1 MKRCYFLLL
10 LVFST
15 GIASGQELSGSL
27 LGTSI
32 SDAEIDRS
40 IKAILGDDFSLL
52 LNNPGVDIKAILLE
66 KLEREIV
73 KTAAGASLTSP
84 SAVAIMEAYEQAQ
97 KGKLASEIAS
107 TRDVLNGES
116 EKVLRLQQNL
126 LKLKMQNSLSGSR
139 MPSSSVM
146 QTIAIQDVGN
156 LSNSDKL
163 LNELLSKSGTGT
175 QLSVYD
181 RLILSER
188 IKASIKAEKTK
199 RQNQEIIEA
208 SKKRAAAK
216 IKARK
221 EKSKLLSTNN

>member
-1 MKRCYFLLL
+1 MKSCYFLLL

-15 GIASGQELSGSL
+15 GIARGQELSGSL
-27 LGTSI
+27 LGASI

-40 IKAILGDDFSLL
+40 IKAILGDDFSML

-146 QTIAIQDVGN
+146 QTIAIQDVGS

-199 RQNQEIIEA
+199 RQNQGILEA
-208 SKKRAAAK
+208 SKKKAIEK
-216 IKARK
+216 FKARNK
-221 EKSKLLSTNN
+221 KNKLLGTNN

>member
-1 MKRCYFLLL
+1 MKPFYFLLFL
-10 LVFST
+10 FFSV
-15 GIASGQELSGSL
+15 GIVKGQEINGNL
-27 LGTSI
+27 LATTI

-40 IKAILGDDFSLL
+40 IKALLGDDFSVY
-52 LNNPGVDIKAILLE
+52 LNNPGVDLQSILLE

-84 SAVAIMEAYEQAQ
+84 TAVAIMEAYEQAQ

-139 MPSSSVM
+139 IPSTGVM
-146 QTIAIQDVGN
+146 QTIAIQDVGS
-156 LSNSDKL
+156 LSNSDRL

-181 RLILSER
+181 RLILAER
-188 IKASIKAEKTK
+188 IKASVKAGKIK

-208 SKKRAAAK
+208 SQKRAADK
-216 IKARK
+216 IKARNA
-221 EKSKLLSTNN
+221 KSKLLSTNN

>member
-1 MKRCYFLLL
+1 MKRCYLLLL
-10 LVFST
+10 LVFNT
-15 GIASGQELSGSL
+15 GLVRGQELNGNL

-40 IKAILGDDFSLL
+40 IKAILGDDFSML
-52 LNNPGVDIKAILLE
+52 LNNPGVDIQAILLE

-97 KGKLASEIAS
+97 KGKLASEIAN
-107 TRDVLNGES
+107 TRDVLNVES
-116 EKVLRLQQNL
+116 EKVFRLQQNL

-139 MPSSSVM
+139 ISSSSVM
-146 QTIAIQDVGN
+146 QTIAIGDVGS

-181 RLILSER
+181 RLMLAER

-199 RQNQEIIEA
+199 RQNQEILEA
-208 SKKRAAAK
+208 SKKKATEK
-216 IKARK
+216 FKARNK
-221 EKSKLLSTNN
+221 KNKLLSTNN

>member
-1 MKRCYFLLL
+1 MKPCYFLLF

-15 GIASGQELSGSL
+15 GIVKGQELSGSL

-32 SDAEIDRS
+32 SDAEINQS
-40 IKAILGDDFSLL
+40 IKALLGDDFSVY
-52 LNNPGVDIKAILLE
+52 LNNPGVDLQSILME

-84 SAVAIMEAYEQAQ
+84 TAVAIMEAYEQVQ

-107 TRDVLNGES
+107 ARDVLNAES

-139 MPSSSVM
+139 MPSTSVM
-146 QTIAIQDVGN
+146 QTFAIQDIGS
-156 LSNSDKL
+156 LSNSDRL

-181 RLILSER
+181 RLVIAER
-188 IKASIKAEKTK
+188 IKASVKAAKIK

-208 SKKRAAAK
+208 SQKRAADK
-216 IKARK
+216 IKARNAK
-221 EKSKLLSTNN
+221 NKLLSTNN